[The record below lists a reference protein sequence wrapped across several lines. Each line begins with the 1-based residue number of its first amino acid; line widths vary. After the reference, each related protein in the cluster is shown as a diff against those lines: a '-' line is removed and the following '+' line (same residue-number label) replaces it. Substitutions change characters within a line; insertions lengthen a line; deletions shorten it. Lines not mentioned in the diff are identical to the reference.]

1 MQVNPLQE
9 LESKKILTD
18 LNNEK
23 SGDDVVNTILDVITV
38 GDDNAVLQAANIVG
52 DLIADIT
59 QGNIL

>member
-1 MQVNPLQE
+1 MNPLQE